1 MRSLPGRLP
10 SIEVCTFVALATAS
24 LVLTAS
30 STAVDQ
36 FRWESARVGNEPWR
50 FITGHFVHL
59 GWVHAAANIGALA
72 VLAWVARLRQAGSSF
87 PACAVSSAATVS
99 AGMAYGPVPVDWYAG
114 LSGILYGL
122 FAQEALRLRP
132 FHRSFA
138 WCGLALYF
146 AGLVKVVADLRLGV
160 GGAGTLGIPIVPHA
174 HLYGYLAGSLVS
186 LVSGLFHC
194 GASQRRLAR
203 PASSNR
209 KA

>member
-10 SIEVCTFVALATAS
+10 SIEVWTFVALATAS
-24 LVLTAS
+24 IVLTAS

-36 FRWESARVGNEPWR
+36 FRWESARAGSQPWR

-59 GWVHAAANIGALA
+59 GWTHAAANIGALA
-72 VLAWVARLRQAGSSF
+72 VLAWVARLRKAGPGF
-87 PACAVSSAATVS
+87 PVCAACSAAAVS
-99 AGMAYGPVPVDWYAG
+99 AGMAYGPVHIDWYAG

-122 FAQEALRLRP
+122 FAQEVLRLRT
-132 FHRSFA
+132 FHRPVA

-160 GGAGTLGIPIVPHA
+160 GAAGTLGIPIVPHA

-186 LVSGLFHC
+186 LVSSFFHC
-194 GASQRRLAR
+194 EAGRRRPDR
-203 PASSNR
+203 PASTTR